1 MQLDPAMREVLTWHP
16 HVDVWVTVLL
26 LAGGYLYAIRRIGPF
41 KVGEGQEVVTRRQ
54 VWQWYIGVAALWF
67 VSDWPFHDLAEE
79 SMFAAHMVEHMVIAF
94 VTAPLLLLGT
104 PKWLAQMLVV
114 ETGALPFVRWVS
126 KPVPAFALFNFVFIG
141 LHWPVIVTG
150 MVTNSFAHFAVH
162 LAMFLT
168 GLAMWMPIISPL
180 PEVRRISR
188 PMQMLYLMAHSIIP
202 IVPASFLTFGQSVIY
217 PIYDTFPRLFEWSAI
232 EDQTIAG
239 VIMKLVGGFTL
250 WGIIAAIW
258 FKWTDEQ
265 AEWDAIERRLRADD
279 EVRGGA

>member
-1 MQLDPAMREVLTWHP
+1 MQLDPAMREVLAWHP
-16 HVDVWVTVLL
+16 HVDVWATVLL
-26 LAGGYLYAIRRIGPF
+26 LGGGFLYAIRRIGPHR
-41 KVGEGQEVVTRRQ
+41 VEPGEEVVTRRQ
-54 VWQWYIGVAALWF
+54 LWQWYVGVVALWL

-79 SMFAAHMVEHMVIAF
+79 SMFAAHMVEHLVIAF

-104 PKWLAQMLVV
+104 PRWLARMLVV
-114 ETGALPFVRWVS
+114 ETGVLPFVRWIS
-126 KPVPAFALFNFVFIG
+126 KPVPAFFAFNFVFIG
-141 LHWPVIVTG
+141 LHWPVIVEG
-150 MVTNSFAHFAVH
+150 MVTNSIAHFAVH

-168 GLAMWMPIISPL
+168 GLAMWMPILSPL
-180 PEVRRISR
+180 PEVRRINR

-217 PIYDTFPRLFEWSAI
+217 PIYDTFPRLFEWTAI

-239 VIMKLVGGFTL
+239 VIMKLAGGFTL
-250 WGIIAAIW
+250 WGVIAAIW

-279 EVRGGA
+279 EVHPSA